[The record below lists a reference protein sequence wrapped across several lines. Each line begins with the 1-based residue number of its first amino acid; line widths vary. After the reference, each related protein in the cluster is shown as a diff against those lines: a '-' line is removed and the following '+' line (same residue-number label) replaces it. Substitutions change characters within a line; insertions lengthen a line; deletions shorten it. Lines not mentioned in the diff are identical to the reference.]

1 MPPASGKK
9 NVATNTMAVPRNS
22 RTCSSLCTRRR
33 IKHGKVYCSIG
44 SSRSCYYRSRG
55 RFAGR
60 SGCNQIRNGY
70 IMVDH
75 YGTFATMEDL
85 DLADGESLYI
95 REDED
100 NIKEDEFDYSF
111 G

>member
-1 MPPASGKK
+1 
-9 NVATNTMAVPRNS
+9 
-22 RTCSSLCTRRR
+22 
-33 IKHGKVYCSIG
+33 
-44 SSRSCYYRSRG
+44 
-55 RFAGR
+55 
-60 SGCNQIRNGY
+60 
-70 IMVDH
+70 MVDH

-95 REDED
+95 RENED